1 MSLKKPRWIQGA
13 AFAHNIYGY
22 PTFIGFGGQEKVG
35 YGVWEER
42 GDGELLVIDADNP
55 ADFSQREIR

>member
-1 MSLKKPRWIQGA
+1 M
-13 AFAHNIYGY
+13 
-22 PTFIGFGGQEKVG
+22 KVS

-42 GDGELLVIDADNP
+42 GDGEFLVIDADNP